1 MTPSSPRRLTLKRP
15 AAGGCLTL
23 TTALFHSPQDRIQH
37 RQLGRRQGVGPRAQA
52 VTAAAAPRRGGP
64 GGWERTTRPRWPA
77 ADGTPTTSGAC
88 TATRLQDSST
98 LGKHIN
104 IPLHLVSSLSS
115 SSLRWLDSSCATA
128 IPSPAAYNVSFMVH
142 LHQFS
147 MICAY
152 ATCASAMEDA
162 SYVFD
167 GLPLQQGPNNH
178 ARFS

>member
-1 MTPSSPRRLTLKRP
+1 
-15 AAGGCLTL
+15 
-23 TTALFHSPQDRIQH
+23 
-37 RQLGRRQGVGPRAQA
+37 
-52 VTAAAAPRRGGP
+52 
-64 GGWERTTRPRWPA
+64 
-77 ADGTPTTSGAC
+77 
-88 TATRLQDSST
+88 
-98 LGKHIN
+98 
-104 IPLHLVSSLSS
+104 
-115 SSLRWLDSSCATA
+115 
-128 IPSPAAYNVSFMVH
+128 MVH

>member
-37 RQLGRRQGVGPRAQA
+37 RQLGRRLVRPGTQVAAARRRPSRTGSDS
-52 VTAAAAPRRGGP
+52 AAAPQRGGP

-142 LHQFS
+142 LHHVFHDLRLCNLCFS
-147 MICAY
+147 NGGCKL
-152 ATCASAMEDA
+152 C
-162 SYVFD
+162 V
-167 GLPLQQGPNNH
+167 
-178 ARFS
+178 